1 MGLYTLCNV
10 NKVHKVYKTNCEH
23 LLLLQVV
30 ESYTIGREQFG
41 MEKEF
46 IVEVV
51 QNCPNPACRYYK
63 NQLEMTQ
70 KSIQQHLSQQPTY
83 IPGKLSHC
91 LALTMTV

>member
-1 MGLYTLCNV
+1 MKLKEIYFLY
-10 NKVHKVYKTNCEH
+10 
-23 LLLLQVV
+23 QVV

-83 IPGKLSHC
+83 IPGMLCAFINTLILNISDWSNKNI
-91 LALTMTV
+91 

>member
-1 MGLYTLCNV
+1 MHVQIHIFVMFTFF
-10 NKVHKVYKTNCEH
+10 
-23 LLLLQVV
+23 QVV

-70 KSIQQHLSQQPTY
+70 KTIQQHLSQQPTY
-83 IPGKLSHC
+83 IPGIY
-91 LALTMTV
+91 VFFF